1 MCAHAL
7 GLALT
12 NSSLPSFNSNN
23 AMEWEKS
30 CYRTLF
36 QTKDR
41 EEGLLAFKEKRKPSY
56 TGE

>member
-1 MCAHAL
+1 
-7 GLALT
+7 
-12 NSSLPSFNSNN
+12 
-23 AMEWEKS
+23 MEWEKS